1 MGLVEFHKRF
11 DEEKIIIKN
20 KIINRDIGNLL
31 YAVIEYSQKIIIPTK
46 IFKSWSGKSNVF
58 QYLGVHYVDLI
69 YFMTNFKPIKVH
81 ALGQKEILIKRNI
94 NTWDSIQVIIEWKK
108 PNGKVFVS
116 THVTNWVESNN
127 SSAMSDQKISIV
139 GTTGK
144 IVSDQKNRGLQVI
157 NDKDKIQDINPY
169 FSNINYQTK
178 KIENLFFGY
187 GIASINNFVDCV
199 DKIINAKISYKA
211 FIKNNSTFIDGLV
224 STAVL
229 EAVKKSLIS
238 KKSEKVICINMS
250 NFKNSKPLISI
261 IIRTKTKKRWIKIC
275 LNRIFEQTYKKFE
288 LIIVDNFSTD
298 NTLQKIKSYK
308 ISKIIK
314 IKKFLPGKA
323 INMGAKIAEGK
334 YLIILSAH
342 CIPTNN
348 FWLENYIKLI
358 SSYEKKVKNIAG
370 IYGRQEPMSSTPS
383 NDRRDLHLLFGLD
396 TKIQKKDSFFHNAN
410 SLLWFVQFGKNLI
423 LMKKLKILK
432 IGSGLRKF

>member
-1 MGLVEFHKRF
+1 MKKKLKILVVGGGMYVTGKGTNTFGTILPGLIKSSDKIEIEEILLAVTTKESANFSKRTFNKINRLCKTNIKFSAFPKIKNSKYEYKKIATKYKPDAAIICVPDHLHYKVTSFLLKLKIHCLVVKPLADNMSDAKKLRDLMIKNKTLGLVEFHKRF
-11 DEEKIIIKN
+11 DEANIIIKN

-46 IFKSWSGKSNVF
+46 IFKSWSSKSNVF

-139 GTTGK
+139 GSTGK

-238 KKSEKVICINMS
+238 KKSAKVI
-250 NFKNSKPLISI
+250 
-261 IIRTKTKKRWIKIC
+261 
-275 LNRIFEQTYKKFE
+275 
-288 LIIVDNFSTD
+288 
-298 NTLQKIKSYK
+298 
-308 ISKIIK
+308 
-314 IKKFLPGKA
+314 
-323 INMGAKIAEGK
+323 
-334 YLIILSAH
+334 
-342 CIPTNN
+342 
-348 FWLENYIKLI
+348 
-358 SSYEKKVKNIAG
+358 
-370 IYGRQEPMSSTPS
+370 
-383 NDRRDLHLLFGLD
+383 LH
-396 TKIQKKDSFFHNAN
+396 
-410 SLLWFVQFGKNLI
+410 
-423 LMKKLKILK
+423 
-432 IGSGLRKF
+432 